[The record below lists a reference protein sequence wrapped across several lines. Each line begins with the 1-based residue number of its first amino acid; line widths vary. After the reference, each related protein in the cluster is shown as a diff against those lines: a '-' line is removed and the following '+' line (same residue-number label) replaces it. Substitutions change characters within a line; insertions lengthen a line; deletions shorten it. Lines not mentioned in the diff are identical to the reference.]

1 MKTPLFPL
9 QYEPGIPE
17 HYTERGSEK
26 GAKLDVDKISVP
38 DARRAYAAIKNLSLN
53 EALLWF
59 EENKATFSAET
70 LLVDLAIGNEQRFE
84 AFIRHYSGLKMVM
97 LKRPLNTIFRV
108 NSVLNMT
115 NDAMEAGGYLFCH
128 SRTSALKRQLIL
140 QNYPWGINHIV
151 WAFHYLW
158 HRVCP
163 KLWLT
168 KSLYFNLTKGRN
180 RTFHRVEVLGRICR
194 AGFEIL
200 DEEFRHG
207 EFFVIAR
214 KVAKPIYDES
224 VSGAPIIRLRRV
236 GKNGKLIDV
245 YKFRTM
251 YSYSEY
257 IQSYIYDYQDLTSG
271 GKFADDYRV
280 SHYGRF
286 MRMFWIDELPMIWNI
301 LKGDLKLVG
310 VRPLSTHYFNL
321 YTPEMQQLRVKA
333 KPGLLP
339 PYYFEKKT
347 PETLEEIQDSERRY
361 TESYLKH
368 PLWTDIRYFFGI
380 IFNIVFRRK
389 KSQ

>member
-1 MKTPLFPL
+1 MNTPLFPL

-17 HYTERGSEK
+17 DYTEQGSDK
-26 GAKLDVDKISVP
+26 GAKLRPEDIEVL
-38 DARRAYAAIKNLSLN
+38 DARKTYSETKDMPFNEMMVWLEKN
-53 EALLWF
+53 
-59 EENKATFSAET
+59 KSAFGEKT
-70 LLVDLAIGNEQRFE
+70 LLVDWAIGNEQRFE
-84 AFIRHYSGLKMVM
+84 AFIKGYHDLNMVL

-115 NDAMEAGGYLFCH
+115 NDAMEMGGYLFCH
-128 SRTSALKRQLIL
+128 SRTSALKRELIL
-140 QNYPWGINHIV
+140 QNYPWGINYMV
-151 WAFHYLW
+151 WGCHYLW

-168 KSLYFNLTKGRN
+168 KSLYFDITKGRN

-200 DEEFRHG
+200 DEGFFGG
-207 EFFVIAR
+207 EFYVVAR
-214 KVAKPIYDES
+214 KTGKPIYEES

-236 GKNGKLIDV
+236 GKDGKMIDV

-257 IQSYIYDYQDLTSG
+257 IQSYVYDYQSLDLG

-280 SHYGRF
+280 SRYGRF
-286 MRMFWIDELPMIWNI
+286 LRKFWLDELPMVVNI

-310 VRPLSTHYFNL
+310 VRPLSKHYYSL

-339 PYYFEKKT
+339 PYYYEKKT
-347 PETLEEIQDSERRY
+347 PETLEEIQDSERKY
-361 TESYLKH
+361 TEAYLKH
-368 PLWTDIRYFFGI
+368 PFLTDVKYFFGI
-380 IFNIVFRRK
+380 MFNIVFRRK
-389 KSQ
+389 NSK